1 MSIHYNTQIKEK
13 IVKQGKIIA
22 AVALM
27 SVSMSSCS
35 MVASIFKA
43 GMGVGIFIAIGIV
56 VLIVYM
62 TGRRKKM

>member
-1 MSIHYNTQIKEK
+1 M
-13 IVKQGKIIA
+13 KQGKMIA
-22 AVALM
+22 AVVLL
-27 SVSMSSCS
+27 SVGLSSCS
-35 MVASIFKA
+35 MVASIFNA

>member
-1 MSIHYNTQIKEK
+1 
-13 IVKQGKIIA
+13 VKQGKLIA

-27 SVSMSSCS
+27 SVFMSSCS
-35 MVASIFKA
+35 IVASIFNA

-56 VLIVYM
+56 VLIVYV